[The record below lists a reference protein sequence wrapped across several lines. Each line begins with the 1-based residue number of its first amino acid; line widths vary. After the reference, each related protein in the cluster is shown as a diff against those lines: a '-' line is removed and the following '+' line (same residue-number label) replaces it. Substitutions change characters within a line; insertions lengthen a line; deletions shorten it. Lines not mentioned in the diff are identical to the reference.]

1 MAAPLSV
8 LLVEDSQVDAR
19 VIEEILKA
27 TEEADIRVESV
38 TTLQE
43 GVEHLEE
50 DGAADLVIL
59 DLGLPDSQ
67 GLDTLVT
74 FHRSHPDVP
83 VIVLTALEDQEA
95 ALQALRE
102 GAYDYLVK
110 DDLGPFSLV
119 HAVRATLA
127 RREAAQAL
135 EAQLEELL
143 GGEVPS
149 SPSSVASS
157 ALREIKASA
166 SEAMDGVLRAWD
178 ALATVAEDDEAL
190 AKRMEDLD
198 TVLEESVDAV
208 ARIDALAREVLRSQG
223 VEDEAEGGAGAG
235 GGSEPGPEP

>member
-1 MAAPLSV
+1 MVGRHRGRMTESLSV
-8 LLVEDSQVDAR
+8 LLVEDSKTDAR
-19 VIEEILKA
+19 VIEGILEG
-27 TEEADIRVESV
+27 TEEADIRVTSAG
-38 TTLQE
+38 TLQE
-43 GVEHLEE
+43 GVEHLQE

-83 VIVLTALEDQEA
+83 IIVLTALEDQDA

-110 DDLGPFSLV
+110 EDLGPFSLV

-149 SPSSVASS
+149 SASSVASS
-157 ALREIKASA
+157 ALQEIKAS
-166 SEAMDGVLRAWD
+166 SSQAMDGMLRAWD
-178 ALATVAEDDEAL
+178 ALATAAEDDEAL

-198 TVLEESVDAV
+198 TVFEDSVDAV

-223 VEDEAEGGAGAG
+223 GEGTG
-235 GGSEPGPEP
+235 